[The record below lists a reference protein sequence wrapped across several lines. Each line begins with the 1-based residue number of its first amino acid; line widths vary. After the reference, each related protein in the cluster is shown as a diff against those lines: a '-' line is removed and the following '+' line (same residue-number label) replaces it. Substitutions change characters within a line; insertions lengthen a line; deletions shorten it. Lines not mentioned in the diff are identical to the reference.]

1 MDVIKNYHRSESKN
15 SSIENKTD
23 RNSEINI
30 KIIED

>member
-1 MDVIKNYHRSESKN
+1 MDVIKNYHRNESEN

-23 RNSEINI
+23 RNSEINV